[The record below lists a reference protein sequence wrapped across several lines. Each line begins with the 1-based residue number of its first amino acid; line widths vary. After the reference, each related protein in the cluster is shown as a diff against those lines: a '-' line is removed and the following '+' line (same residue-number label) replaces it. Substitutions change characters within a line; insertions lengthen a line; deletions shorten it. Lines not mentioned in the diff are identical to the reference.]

1 MIKIIVATPKGELLN
16 KEVDSIVVSGDTGQ
30 TGILKDRIPFLTKIT
45 KGYVKTTSNDVI
57 YVAIINGVVD
67 FKDNV
72 ATVIAQNA
80 ALGNSPEN
88 AHQIIEEQLE
98 LIRKSNKQNTVDFV
112 EAEKELMKNIKEM
125 KAAHLE

>member
-112 EAEKELMKNIKEM
+112 EAEKELIKNIKEM
-125 KAAHLE
+125 KAAHLK

>member
-57 YVAIINGVVD
+57 YV
-67 FKDNV
+67 
-72 ATVIAQNA
+72 
-80 ALGNSPEN
+80 NS
-88 AHQIIEEQLE
+88 
-98 LIRKSNKQNTVDFV
+98 
-112 EAEKELMKNIKEM
+112 
-125 KAAHLE
+125 